1 MEARCGS
8 RRRGRAG
15 HGSAARRGQGCGG
28 GCSAGHGGCG
38 RAIESAG
45 IQSADDLEGHG
56 RGGEAEEDEARVKK
70 SELEQ
75 T

>member
-1 MEARCGS
+1 V
-8 RRRGRAG
+8 
-15 HGSAARRGQGCGG
+15 
-28 GCSAGHGGCG
+28 GHGGCG